1 MEESAPNWSST
12 DRWPIALS
20 ATTRAIAASPKLLS
34 ERPTLLP
41 VTTEYRIN
49 PDEWDRAVARADG
62 PQLVVGGPGTGKTE
76 FLVRRA
82 SWLLEEAGIPSESI
96 LLLSFSRRGV
106 ADLKERVR
114 SRLSRSYTIVAAST
128 FHSLASRI
136 LESHAPAVFGWTE
149 MPALLTGPEQVALVH
164 ELLSREDAHNWP
176 LPFRALLTTTSF
188 AREVTD
194 FLLRCQE
201 QLIEGPQ
208 LAILAESRSDW
219 SGLPEFL
226 FSYERVL
233 KERNRVDYGT
243 LLGRAVEILGR
254 DDIAEMVGAQY
265 RYLLVDEYQ
274 DTTNAQVQLLKSLY
288 QTHHN
293 LTVSADPYQSI
304 YSFRGADL
312 ANVQRFPST
321 FPDPQGRP
329 AARIVLTT
337 SFRVPRGILEA
348 AERVTAGSL
357 PGSAGPVTPAPGEGR
372 VDSYV
377 FDQQTQEA
385 EWIAQEIDRL
395 HLEQQ
400 LPYSQMAVFVRSKR
414 RFLPELSR
422 VLERRNIPH
431 DLPDSRLADHPA
443 VRLILDCV
451 IAATEPEPEA
461 SRALR
466 RILLGPLFSIP
477 LGRLREIER
486 ERLRSGVGWTE
497 VLGTRLDSGES
508 LAALFAQTDWAT
520 AQPAVEGFWHIWET
534 LPQFV
539 SVVENPQRRD
549 ERAAWT
555 SLAQVLGRLFERDPD
570 ATLVD
575 YVRLTEDE
583 DFEAR
588 PLLSYRTPAR
598 DRLTLTTLH
607 QSKGLEFDTVFIAD
621 AVEGVFPDLRSR
633 ESLLGSR
640 HLSPSLPADPIA
652 YRAFRLQEEMR
663 LAYTAMTRGYR
674 RVVWTAT
681 SSGFEEGQGMP
692 SRFLPLVAGVGSI
705 AEAVS
710 RPPDRLNPVT
720 ADEAEAWLRRIIR
733 DPGESRSRRL
743 AALSV
748 LGTGTTWGLRSPTVF
763 AGVRRQGPDQGIVKT
778 QFSLSPSQAE
788 SYTTCPRRYVF
799 ERRLHVGDD
808 STPFLTFG
816 TLIHETLEI
825 AEAQALEEQV
835 PHAELSVAL
844 AAFDSLWE
852 PSDFGGEP
860 WATAWYRRAVEII
873 THLYEQW
880 PSRGIPIGLEVAID
894 LEVDGV
900 PWRGKVDRVERDG
913 DVVRIVDYKTGSRIP
928 TMADASVSV
937 QLGFY
942 LLALRSTEPFAR
954 SGRIEEA
961 ELWFPANTNAKKV
974 TVRRFDLQ
982 YLERVEETM
991 RQAAGG
997 IAAEAWPATPN
1008 PYCDRC
1014 RVRIVCPEW
1023 PEGREAFS
1031 S

>member
-1 MEESAPNWSST
+1 M
-12 DRWPIALS
+12 L
-20 ATTRAIAASPKLLS
+20 
-34 ERPTLLP
+34 
-41 VTTEYRIN
+41 VTAEYRVE
-49 PDEWDRAVARADG
+49 PDDWESAVARIDG

-82 SWLLEEAGIPSESI
+82 LWLLEEADIAPEEL

-114 SRLSRSYTIVAAST
+114 RGLSRSHTVVPAST
-128 FHSLASRI
+128 FHSLAARL
-136 LESHAPAVFGWTE
+136 LEGHAEQALGWTG

-164 ELLSREDAHNWP
+164 DMLSTEDPDSWP
-176 LPFRALLTTTSF
+176 LPFRNLLTTNSF

-201 QLIEGPQ
+201 HLVNGSQ
-208 LAILAESRSDW
+208 LAELARYRSDW
-219 SGLPEFL
+219 QGLPDFL
-226 FSYERVL
+226 LRYEQTL
-233 KERNRVDYGT
+233 LERNRIDYGT
-243 LLGRAVEILGR
+243 LLGRAVDIISRKEI
-254 DDIAEMVGAQY
+254 AAAVGAQY
-265 RYLLVDEYQ
+265 RYLLIDEYQ
-274 DTTNAQVQLLKSLY
+274 DTTTAQVQLLRGLY
-288 QTHHN
+288 ASHHN
-293 LTVSADPYQSI
+293 MTVAADPYQSI

-312 ANVQRFPST
+312 SNVDRFPDD
-321 FPDPQGRP
+321 FPDPEGRP

-337 SFRVPRGILEA
+337 SFRVPAAILEA

-357 PGSAGPVTPAPGEGR
+357 PGSAGPVTPARGEGR
-372 VDSYV
+372 VDAYL

-385 EWIAQEIDRL
+385 EWIAEEIDRL
-395 HLEQQ
+395 HLEEQ

-422 VLERRNIPH
+422 VLERRRIPH

-461 SRALR
+461 GRALR

-486 ERLRSGVGWTE
+486 ERLRSGAEWTE
-497 VLGTRLDSGES
+497 ALTTHLDDGEGLASLFTETR
-508 LAALFAQTDWAT
+508 WAT
-520 AQPAVEGFWHIWET
+520 AKPAVEGFWHIWET

-539 SVVENPQRRD
+539 SVVEHPQRQD
-549 ERAAWT
+549 ERAAWS
-555 SLAQVLGRLFERDPD
+555 SLAQVLGRLFERDPQ

-588 PLLSYRTPAR
+588 PLLSYRTPR
-598 DRLTLTTLH
+598 QDRLTLTTLH

-674 RVVWTAT
+674 RVIWTAT
-681 SSGFEEGQGMP
+681 SSGLEEGQGMP
-692 SRFLPLVAGVGSI
+692 SRFLPMVAGVDSI
-705 AEAVS
+705 FEAVK
-710 RPPDRLNPVT
+710 RPPERVDPVT
-720 ADEAEAWLRRIIR
+720 SLEAEAWLRRIVR
-733 DPGESRSRRL
+733 DPGEARPRRL

-748 LGTGTTWGLRSPTVF
+748 LGTGNEWGLRSPTVY
-763 AGVRRQGPDQGIVKT
+763 AGVREHGPNHGIVT
-778 QFSLSPSQAE
+778 NDFTLSPSQAE
-788 SYTTCPRRYVF
+788 SYATCPRRYVF
-799 ERRLHVGDD
+799 ERRLHVGDE

-816 TLIHETLEI
+816 TLIHETLER
-825 AEAQALEEQV
+825 AEASAVEAGTQ
-835 PHAELSVAL
+835 HAELSVAL
-844 AAFDSLWE
+844 DALDSIWE

-860 WATAWYRRAVEII
+860 WATAWYRRAVGII
-873 THLYEQW
+873 TYLYEHW
-880 PSRGIPIGLEVAID
+880 PSRGIPIALERSLNLD
-894 LEVDGV
+894 VDGV
-900 PWRGKVDRVERDG
+900 LWRGKADRVELDDG
-913 DVVRIVDYKTGSRIP
+913 VVRIVDYKTGSRIP
-928 TMADASVSV
+928 TLADASVSM

-942 LLALRSTEPFAR
+942 LLALRADEHI
-954 SGRIEEA
+954 SGSGAIDEA
-961 ELWFPANTNAKKV
+961 ELWFPANTEAKTV
-974 TVRRFDLQ
+974 TVRRFDVHQLT
-982 YLERVEETM
+982 RVEEAM
-991 RQAAGG
+991 REAARG